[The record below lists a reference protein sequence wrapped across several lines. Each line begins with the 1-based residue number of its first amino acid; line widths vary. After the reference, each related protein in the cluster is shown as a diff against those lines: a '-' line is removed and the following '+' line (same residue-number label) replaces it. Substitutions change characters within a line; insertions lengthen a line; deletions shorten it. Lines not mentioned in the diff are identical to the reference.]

1 MWNERLVS
9 VIRSLFL
16 FFTSFYFFFKF
27 YVLFASRLFFSPSL
41 FKFDMT
47 WMRQCIRF
55 FWLRRPMSIS
65 RHIAVDRISSPQWYP
80 SKNAIIGS
88 IQKSLLF
95 FFFFLLL
102 YIISPKNKKW
112 LFNFFLFK
120 EPNWNTYHFFAS
132 TDWTDC
138 CFSSYIRFF
147 FFWPYCSW
155 ALASGHLSTMGQLI
169 VRQ

>member
-112 LFNFFLFK
+112 LFNFFSFLFLK
-120 EPNWNTYHFFAS
+120 NQTGTRTTSLLPLIERTAAS
-132 TDWTDC
+132 AAIYV
-138 CFSSYIRFF
+138 SS
-147 FFWPYCSW
+147 S
-155 ALASGHLSTMGQLI
+155 SGLI
-169 VRQ
+169 VLEPWLQAIYRLWAS